1 MRIITC
7 IITARITAS
16 ATVRFYKNS
25 HKIRT
30 SSRYWGY
37 NPFLC
42 LYGKSNHTVVLNSIT
57 AEEKMFDIFNKS
69 TNFTI
74 NDIPDLQGKIAIVT
88 GANTGI
94 GFITAQEL
102 ARKNAH
108 VFVACRDQTK
118 GEKAISEIK
127 RVTGNDKV
135 EYLPLNLS
143 SLKSV
148 LKATELFLDRKLPL
162 HILVNNAG
170 IMATPFTLTE
180 DGIQDQFG
188 INHIGHFLFTIKLLP
203 TIEASAPSRIVN
215 LTSLAH
221 NRAPKCGIDF
231 ENLNNPN
238 AYGSFSRY
246 GQSKLANILF
256 SLELNKRLADKEV
269 YVNSV
274 HPGVVKTDLYRN
286 LKDSMGFLAKPI
298 EMITGLIMI
307 SSEEGA
313 MTSLYCATSPEI
325 IEKNL
330 RGKYF
335 VPNGKLSNP
344 EKSGTD
350 EDLALKLWKYSEELI
365 NKKLNS

>member
-1 MRIITC
+1 
-7 IITARITAS
+7 
-16 ATVRFYKNS
+16 
-25 HKIRT
+25 
-30 SSRYWGY
+30 
-37 NPFLC
+37 
-42 LYGKSNHTVVLNSIT
+42 
-57 AEEKMFDIFNKS
+57 MFDIFNKS

-94 GFITAQEL
+94 GFITAREL

-108 VFVACRDQTK
+108 VFVACRDQAK
-118 GEKAISEIK
+118 GEKAIDEIK
-127 RVTGNDKV
+127 QETGNDKV
-135 EYLPLNLS
+135 EYLPLDLS

-188 INHIGHFLFTIKLLP
+188 VNHIGHFLFTIKLLP

-215 LTSLAH
+215 LSSMAH
-221 NRAPKCGIDF
+221 SRAPKCGIDF
-231 ENLNNPN
+231 ENINNPDT
-238 AYGSFSRY
+238 YSPFTRY

-274 HPGVVKTDLYRN
+274 HPGIVRTELTRN
-286 LKDSMGFLAKPI
+286 LKDSMGLIVKPI
-298 EMITGLIMI
+298 EMVLGLFMI
-307 SSEEGA
+307 SAEEGA
-313 MTSLYCATSPEI
+313 ITSLYCATSPEI

-330 RGKYF
+330 RGQYF
-335 VPNGKLSNP
+335 VPAGKLSKP
-344 EKSGTD
+344 EKLGTD
-350 EDLALKLWKYSEELI
+350 ENLALKLWKYSEELI
-365 NKKLNS
+365 NKKLNF